1 MTDLIIIGAGPGGY
15 ETAVEAAKRGMTVTL
30 INDGPLGG
38 VCLNE
43 GCIPT
48 KTFCHYAGK
57 EEFTAVAKRKETVVN
72 QLRNGVAY
80 LLKNPNITIVE
91 GKASFKDAQTV
102 VANGEEYT
110 AKDIIIAT
118 GSKPASLPIL
128 GANLP
133 FVLDSTD
140 VLNLKEL
147 PESICVIGGG
157 VIGLE
162 MASYLHR
169 FGVEVT
175 VLEYAPQIL
184 PNYDAEI
191 AKRLKQLMGRQGI
204 KIETDARVTAID
216 EEGFVTYQK
225 GDKTIDVVCDKVLM
239 AVGRKPNTDGLNLE
253 AAGIVCGKKGIETD
267 KNMQTNIPHIY
278 AIGDVNGKMML
289 AHVATFQG
297 TRALNHIQGK
307 SDKIKFNLVPAAVF
321 TIPEVASVGLTEAQC
336 DDEEL
341 DYKAVKVTFGAVGKA
356 VAMGEPDGF
365 CKLIIDNETRTILGC
380 HIMGAHASDLIQEVV
395 TMMNLGVT
403 IDDARD
409 IIHAHPTLNE
419 IIQIVIHQSVINYL
433 NL

>member
-15 ETAVEAAKRGMTVTL
+15 EAAVEAAKRGMTVTL

-57 EEFTAVAKRKETVVN
+57 EEFAAVTGRKEAVVN

-80 LLKNPNITIVE
+80 LLKNPNISIVE
-91 GKASFKDAQTV
+91 GKACFKDAQTV
-102 VANGEEYT
+102 VVNGEEYT

-118 GSKPASLPIL
+118 GSKPALLPIP
-128 GANLP
+128 GAHSEI
-133 FVLDSTD
+133 VLTSTD
-140 VLNLKEL
+140 ALNLKEL
-147 PESICVIGGG
+147 PEKICVIGGG

-169 FGVEVT
+169 LGVEVT
-175 VLEYAPQIL
+175 VLEYAPQVL
-184 PNYDAEI
+184 PNFDAEVS
-191 AKRLKQLMGRQGI
+191 KRLKMLLTKQGI
-204 KIETDARVTAID
+204 KIETDAQVTAID
-216 EEGFVTYQK
+216 DEGFVTYKKKDQ
-225 GDKTIDVVCDKVLM
+225 VYNVECDKVLM
-239 AVGRKPNTDGLNLE
+239 TVGRTPNTSELNLE
-253 AAGIVCGKKGIETD
+253 SAGIAYNSKGIEVD
-267 KNMQTNIPHIY
+267 DNMQTSVPHIY

-289 AHVATFQG
+289 AHMATFQG
-297 TRALNHIQGK
+297 TRTLNHIQGK

-321 TIPEVASVGLTEAQC
+321 TIPEVASVGLTETQC

-341 DYKAVKVTFGAVGKA
+341 DYKAVKVPFGAVGKA

-365 CKLIIDNETRTILGC
+365 CKLVIDNETRAILGC

-403 IDDARD
+403 IDDAKD

-419 IIQIVIHQSVINYL
+419 IIQIAIHQSI
-433 NL
+433 

>member
-15 ETAVEAAKRGMTVTL
+15 ETAIEAAKRGMTVTL

-57 EEFTAVAKRKETVVN
+57 DDFETVATRKETVVS

-102 VANGEEYT
+102 VVNGEEYT

-118 GSKPASLPIL
+118 GSKPAKLPIP
-128 GANLP
+128 GADSEI
-133 FVLDSTD
+133 VLTSTD

-175 VLEYAPQIL
+175 VLEYAPQVL
-184 PNYDAEI
+184 PNFDTEI
-191 AKRLKQLMGRQGI
+191 SKRLKQLLTKQGI
-204 KIETDARVTAID
+204 KIETDAQVTAID
-216 EEGFVTYQK
+216 DEGFVTYKKKDQEYN
-225 GDKTIDVVCDKVLM
+225 VECDKVLM
-239 AVGRKPNTDGLNLE
+239 AVGRTPNTTDLNLE
-253 AAGIVCGKKGIETD
+253 AAGISYSRKGIIVD
-267 KNMQTNIPHIY
+267 NNMQTSVPHIY
-278 AIGDVNGKMML
+278 AIGDVNGILML

-297 TRALNHIQGK
+297 YRVLNHLQGK

-321 TIPEVASVGLTEAQC
+321 TIPEVASVGLTETQC

-341 DYKAVKVTFGAVGKA
+341 DYKVIKVPFGAVGKA
-356 VAMGEPDGF
+356 VAMGEVDGF
-365 CKLIIDNETRTILGC
+365 CKMIVDNDNKTILGC
-380 HIMGAHASDLIQEVV
+380 HIMGTHASDLIQEVV

-403 IDDARD
+403 LDDAKD

-419 IIQIVIHQSVINYL
+419 IIQMAIHQY
-433 NL
+433 

>member
-15 ETAVEAAKRGMTVTL
+15 ETAIEAAKRGMTVTL

-57 EEFTAVAKRKETVVN
+57 EEFTAVVARKEAVVS

-80 LLKNPNITIVE
+80 LLKNPQITIVE
-91 GKASFKDAQTV
+91 GKASFKDAKTV
-102 VANGEEYT
+102 VVNGEKYT

-118 GSKPASLPIL
+118 GSKPAMLPIP
-128 GANLP
+128 GADSEI
-133 FVLDSTD
+133 VLTSTD

-147 PESICVIGGG
+147 PESMCVIGGG

-175 VLEYAPQIL
+175 VLEYAPQVL
-184 PNYDAEI
+184 PNFDAEVS
-191 AKRLKQLMGRQGI
+191 KRLKMLLTKQGI
-204 KIETDARVTAID
+204 KIETDAQVTAID
-216 EEGFVTYQK
+216 EEGFVTYKKKDQEYN
-225 GDKTIDVVCDKVLM
+225 VECDKVLM
-239 AVGRKPNTDGLNLE
+239 AVGRTPNTSDLNLE
-253 AAGIVCGKKGIETD
+253 AEGITYNRKGIEAD
-267 KNMQTNIPHIY
+267 DNMQTTVPHIY

-307 SDKIKFNLVPAAVF
+307 VDKIKFNLVPAAVF

-341 DYKAVKVTFGAVGKA
+341 DYKAVKVPFGAVGKA

-365 CKLIIDNETRTILGC
+365 CKLIIDNEGRTILGC

-395 TMMNLGVT
+395 TMMNLGAT
-403 IDDARD
+403 IDDVKD

-419 IIQIVIHQSVINYL
+419 IIQIAIHQAE
-433 NL
+433 

>member
-15 ETAVEAAKRGMTVTL
+15 ETAVESAKRGMTVTL

-57 EEFTAVAKRKETVVN
+57 EDFAAVAERKEAVVT

-80 LLKNPNITIVE
+80 LLKKPNITIVD

-102 VANGEEYT
+102 VTNGEEYT

-118 GSKPASLPIL
+118 GSKPALLPIP
-128 GANLP
+128 GADSEI
-133 FVLDSTD
+133 VMTSTD

-147 PESICVIGGG
+147 LESICVIGGG

-175 VLEYAPQIL
+175 VLEYAPQVL
-184 PNYDAEI
+184 PNFDAEVS
-191 AKRLKQLMGRQGI
+191 KRLKMLLTKQGI
-204 KIETDARVTAID
+204 KIETDAQVTAID
-216 EEGFVTYQK
+216 EEGFVTYKKKDQEYN
-225 GDKTIDVVCDKVLM
+225 VECDKVLM
-239 AVGRKPNTDGLNLE
+239 AVGRTPNTSYLNLD
-253 AAGIVCGKKGIETD
+253 AVGIAYNRKGVEVD
-267 KNMQTNIPHIY
+267 DNMQTSVPHIY

-307 SDKIKFNLVPAAVF
+307 HDKIKFNLVPAAVF

-341 DYKAVKVTFGAVGKA
+341 DFKAVKVPFGAVGKA

-395 TMMNLGVT
+395 TMMNVGVT
-403 IDDARD
+403 IDDAKD

-419 IIQIVIHQSVINYL
+419 IIQLAIHQIE
-433 NL
+433 

>member
-57 EEFTAVAKRKETVVN
+57 EDFAAVAARKEAVVS

-91 GKASFKDAQTV
+91 GKASFKNAQTV
-102 VANGEEYT
+102 VINDAEYS

-118 GSKPASLPIL
+118 GSKPAMLPIP
-128 GANLP
+128 GADSEI
-133 FVLDSTD
+133 VLTSTD
-140 VLNLKEL
+140 VLNLKKL

-175 VLEYAPQIL
+175 VLEYAPQVL
-184 PNYDAEI
+184 PNFDAEI
-191 AKRLKQLMGRQGI
+191 SKRLKMLLAKQGI
-204 KIETDARVTAID
+204 KIETDAQVSAID
-216 EEGFVTYQK
+216 DEGFVTYEKK
-225 GDKTIDVVCDKVLM
+225 GQEYNVECDKVLM
-239 AVGRKPNTDGLNLE
+239 AVGRTPNTAELSLE
-253 AAGIVCGKKGIETD
+253 AAGVAYNKKGIEVD
-267 KNMQTNIPHIY
+267 DNMQTSAPHIY
-278 AIGDVNGKMML
+278 AIGDVNGRMML

-297 TRALNHIQGK
+297 YRALNSIQEK
-307 SDKIKFNLVPAAVF
+307 TDKIKFNMVPAAVF

-341 DYKAVKVTFGAVGKA
+341 DYKAVKVPFGAVGKA
-356 VAMGEPDGF
+356 IAMGEPDGF

-380 HIMGAHASDLIQEVV
+380 HIMGTHASDLIQEVV
-395 TMMNLGVT
+395 TMMNIGVT
-403 IDDARD
+403 IDDAID

-419 IIQIVIHQSVINYL
+419 IIQIAIHQAE
-433 NL
+433 

>member
-15 ETAVEAAKRGMTVTL
+15 ETAVEAAKRGMVVIL

-57 EEFTAVAKRKETVVN
+57 EDFAAVAARKEAVVS
-72 QLRNGVAY
+72 QLRNGVVY

-91 GKASFKDAQTV
+91 GKACFKDAQTIV
-102 VANGEEYT
+102 VNGDEYT

-118 GSKPASLPIL
+118 GSKPAMLPIP
-128 GANLP
+128 GADSEIV
-133 FVLDSTD
+133 FTSTD

-162 MASYLHR
+162 MASYMHR

-175 VLEYAPQIL
+175 VLEYAPQVL
-184 PNYDAEI
+184 PNFDAEI
-191 AKRLKQLMGRQGI
+191 SKRLKMLLTKQGI
-204 KIETDARVTAID
+204 KIETDAQVTAID
-216 EEGFVTYQK
+216 DEGFVTYQK
-225 GDKTIDVVCDKVLM
+225 KGQECNVECDKVLM
-239 AVGRKPNTDGLNLE
+239 AVGRTPNTADLNLE
-253 AAGIVCGKKGIETD
+253 TAGISYNRKGIEVD
-267 KNMQTNIPHIY
+267 DNMQTSVPHIF
-278 AIGDVNGKMML
+278 AIGDVNGRMML

-297 TRALNHIQGK
+297 YRALNSIQGK
-307 SDKIKFNLVPAAVF
+307 MDKIKFNLVPAAVF
-321 TIPEVASVGLTEAQC
+321 TVPEVASVGLTEAQC

-341 DYKAVKVTFGAVGKA
+341 DYKAVKVPFGAVGKA
-356 VAMGEPDGF
+356 IAMGEPDGF
-365 CKLIIDNETRTILGC
+365 CKLIIDIESRTILGC
-380 HIMGAHASDLIQEVV
+380 HIIGAHASDLIQEVV
-395 TMMNLGVT
+395 TMMNIGET

-419 IIQIVIHQSVINYL
+419 IIQIAIHQYN
-433 NL
+433 

>member
-15 ETAVEAAKRGMTVTL
+15 ETAVEAAKRGMSVTL

-57 EEFTAVAKRKETVVN
+57 EEFAAVAARKEAVVS

-80 LLKNPNITIVE
+80 LLKNPNITKVE
-91 GKASFKDAQTV
+91 GKASFKNDKTV
-102 VANGEEYT
+102 VVNGEEYA

-118 GSKPASLPIL
+118 GSKPAIL
-128 GANLP
+128 SIPGADSEI
-133 FVLDSTD
+133 VLTSTD

-175 VLEYAPQIL
+175 VLEYAPQVL
-184 PNYDAEI
+184 PNFDAEV
-191 AKRLKQLMGRQGI
+191 AKRLKMLLTKQGI
-204 KIETDARVTAID
+204 KIETDAQVTAID
-216 EEGFVTYQK
+216 DEGFVTYKKKDQEYN
-225 GDKTIDVVCDKVLM
+225 VECDKVLM
-239 AVGRKPNTDGLNLE
+239 AVGRTPNTSDLNLE
-253 AAGIVCGKKGIETD
+253 AAGITYNRKGIEVD
-267 KNMQTNIPHIY
+267 DNMQTSVPHIY

-321 TIPEVASVGLTEAQC
+321 TIPEVASVGLTEDQC

-341 DYKAVKVTFGAVGKA
+341 DYKAIKVPFGAVGKA
-356 VAMGEPDGF
+356 VAMGVTDGF
-365 CKLIIDNETRTILGC
+365 CKLIIENETRAILGC
-380 HIMGAHASDLIQEVV
+380 HIMGAHATDLIQEVI
-395 TMMNLGVT
+395 TMMNLDVT
-403 IDDARD
+403 LDDAKD

-419 IIQIVIHQSVINYL
+419 IIQIAIHQTE
-433 NL
+433 

>member
-30 INDGPLGG
+30 INDGLLGG

-57 EEFTAVAKRKETVVN
+57 EEFAAVAERKEAVVT

-80 LLKNPNITIVE
+80 LLKNPYITIAE
-91 GKASFKDAQTV
+91 GKASFKNAKTV
-102 VANGEEYT
+102 VVNGEEYT

-118 GSKPASLPIL
+118 GSKPAMLPIP
-128 GANLP
+128 GADSEI
-133 FVLDSTD
+133 VLTSTD

-175 VLEYAPQIL
+175 VLEYAPQVL
-184 PNYDAEI
+184 PNFDAEI
-191 AKRLKQLMGRQGI
+191 SKRLKTLLSKQGI
-204 KIETDARVTAID
+204 KIETDAQVISID
-216 EEGFVTYQK
+216 EEGFVIYKKKDQEYN
-225 GDKTIDVVCDKVLM
+225 VECDKVLM
-239 AVGRKPNTDGLNLE
+239 AVGRTPNTSGLNLE
-253 AAGIVCGKKGIETD
+253 AAGIAYNRKGIEVD
-267 KNMQTNIPHIY
+267 DNMQSLVPHIY

-297 TRALNHIQGK
+297 TRALNHILGK
-307 SDKIKFNLVPAAVF
+307 TDKIKFNLVPAAVF
-321 TIPEVASVGLTEAQC
+321 TVPEVASVGLTEAQC

-341 DYKAVKVTFGAVGKA
+341 DYMAVKAPFGAVGKA

-365 CKLIIDNETRTILGC
+365 CKLFIDNETRTILGC

-403 IDDARD
+403 IDDAKD

-419 IIQIVIHQSVINYL
+419 IIQIAIHQSI
-433 NL
+433 

>member
-57 EEFTAVAKRKETVVN
+57 EEFAAVAERKEAVVN
-72 QLRNGVAY
+72 QLRNGVSY
-80 LLKNPNITIVE
+80 LLKNPNITLVE
-91 GKASFKDAQTV
+91 GKASFKDAQTILV
-102 VANGEEYT
+102 NGEEYT

-118 GSKPASLPIL
+118 GSKPAIL
-128 GANLP
+128 SNPGAESEM
-133 FVLDSTD
+133 VLTSTD

-175 VLEYAPQIL
+175 VLEYAPQVL
-184 PNYDAEI
+184 PNFDAEI
-191 AKRLKQLMGRQGI
+191 SKRLKMLLTKQGI
-204 KIETDARVTAID
+204 KIETDAQVTAID
-216 EEGFVTYQK
+216 EEGFVTYKKKDQEYN
-225 GDKTIDVVCDKVLM
+225 IECDKVLM
-239 AVGRKPNTDGLNLE
+239 AVGRTPNTSDLNLE
-253 AAGIVCGKKGIETD
+253 AAGITYNRKGIEVD
-267 KNMQTNIPHIY
+267 DNMQTSVPHIY

-307 SDKIKFNLVPAAVF
+307 ADKIKFNIVPAAVF
-321 TIPEVASVGLTEAQC
+321 TIPEVVSVGLTEAQC

-341 DYKAVKVTFGAVGKA
+341 DYRAVKVPFGAVGKA

-395 TMMNLGVT
+395 TMMNVGVT
-403 IDDARD
+403 IDDARV

-419 IIQIVIHQSVINYL
+419 IIQIAIHQTE
-433 NL
+433 

>member
-1 MTDLIIIGAGPGGY
+1 MTDLIVIGAGPGGY

-30 INDGPLGG
+30 INDAPLGG

-57 EEFTAVAKRKETVVN
+57 EDFAAVAEKKEAVVS

-102 VANGEEYT
+102 VVYGEDYT

-118 GSKPASLPIL
+118 GSKPAILPIL
-128 GANLP
+128 GADSEI
-133 FVLDSTD
+133 VLTSTD

-175 VLEYAPQIL
+175 VLEYAPQVL
-184 PNYDAEI
+184 PNFDAEI
-191 AKRLKQLMGRQGI
+191 SKRLKMLLTKQGI
-204 KIETDARVTAID
+204 KIETDAQVTAID
-216 EEGFVTYQK
+216 EEGFVTYKKKDQEFN
-225 GDKTIDVVCDKVLM
+225 VECDKVLM
-239 AVGRKPNTDGLNLE
+239 AVGRTPNTADLNLE
-253 AAGIVCGKKGIETD
+253 AAGIAYNRKGIEVD
-267 KNMQTNIPHIY
+267 DNMQTSVPHIY

-307 SDKIKFNLVPAAVF
+307 ADKIKFNLVPAAVF

-341 DYKAVKVTFGAVGKA
+341 DYKGVKVPFGAVGKA

-365 CKLIIDNETRTILGC
+365 CKLIIDNETRNIFGC

-403 IDDARD
+403 IDDAKD

-419 IIQIVIHQSVINYL
+419 IIQIAIHQTE
-433 NL
+433 

>member
-57 EEFTAVAKRKETVVN
+57 EEFAAVAERKETVVS

-91 GKASFKDAQTV
+91 GKATFKDAQTV
-102 VANGEEYT
+102 VVNGEGYT

-118 GSKPASLPIL
+118 GSKPAMLPIL
-128 GANLP
+128 GADSEI
-133 FVLDSTD
+133 VMTSTD

-169 FGVEVT
+169 FGVKVT
-175 VLEYAPQIL
+175 VLEYAPL
-184 PNYDAEI
+184 VVPNFDGEI
-191 AKRLKQLMGRQGI
+191 SKRLKQLLTKQGI
-204 KIETDARVTAID
+204 KIETDAQVTAID
-216 EEGFVTYQK
+216 DEGFVTYKKKDQEYN
-225 GDKTIDVVCDKVLM
+225 VECDKVLM
-239 AVGRKPNTDGLNLE
+239 AVGRTPNIAELNLD
-253 AAGIVCGKKGIETD
+253 AAGISYSRKGITAND
-267 KNMQTNIPHIY
+267 NMQTSVPHVY
-278 AIGDVNGKMML
+278 AIGDANGKLML

-297 TRALNHIQGK
+297 YRALNHIQGK
-307 SDKIKFNLVPAAVF
+307 SDKINFNLVPAAVF
-321 TIPEVASVGLTEAQC
+321 TIPEVSSVGLTEAQC

-341 DYKAVKVTFGAVGKA
+341 DYKAIKVPFGAVGKA
-356 VAMGEPDGF
+356 LAMGVVDGF
-365 CKLIIDNETRTILGC
+365 CKLIVDNENKTILGC
-380 HIMGAHASDLIQEVV
+380 HIMGTHASDLIQEVV

-403 IDDARD
+403 IDDAKE

-419 IIQIVIHQSVINYL
+419 IIQIAIHQTE
-433 NL
+433 

>member
-57 EEFTAVAKRKETVVN
+57 EEFAAVAERKEAVVS

-91 GKASFKDAQTV
+91 GKASFKDDKTIV
-102 VANGEEYT
+102 VNSEEYT
-110 AKDIIIAT
+110 ANDIIIAT
-118 GSKPASLPIL
+118 GSKPAILPIP
-128 GANLP
+128 GADSEI
-133 FVLDSTD
+133 VLTSTD

-175 VLEYAPQIL
+175 VLEYAPQVL
-184 PNYDAEI
+184 PNFDAEI
-191 AKRLKQLMGRQGI
+191 SKRLKMLLTKQGI
-204 KIETDARVTAID
+204 KIETDAQVTAID
-216 EEGFVTYQK
+216 DEGFVTYKKKDQEYN
-225 GDKTIDVVCDKVLM
+225 VECDKVLM
-239 AVGRKPNTDGLNLE
+239 AVGRTPNTADLNLE
-253 AAGIVCGKKGIETD
+253 AAGIAYNRKGIEVD
-267 KNMQTNIPHIY
+267 ENMQTSVPHIY

-307 SDKIKFNLVPAAVF
+307 ADKIKFNLVPAAVF

-336 DDEEL
+336 DEEEL
-341 DYKAVKVTFGAVGKA
+341 DYKAVKVSFGAVGKA

-380 HIMGAHASDLIQEVV
+380 HIMGAHASDLIPEVF
-395 TMMNLGVT
+395 TMMNVGVT
-403 IDDARD
+403 IDDAKD

-419 IIQIVIHQSVINYL
+419 IIQIAIHQAE
-433 NL
+433 

>member
-15 ETAVEAAKRGMTVTL
+15 ETAIEAAKRGKTVTL

-57 EEFTAVAKRKETVVN
+57 ESYIDALAKKEAVVN

-80 LLKNPNITIVE
+80 LLKNPNITIIE
-91 GKASFKDAQTV
+91 GKASFKEAETIV
-102 VANGEEYT
+102 VKGEEYT

-118 GSKPASLPIL
+118 GSKPAMLPIP
-128 GANLP
+128 GTDSEI
-133 FVLDSTD
+133 VLTSTD

-169 FGVEVT
+169 FGVDVT
-175 VLEYAPQIL
+175 VLEYASQVL
-184 PNYDAEI
+184 PNFDTEI
-191 AKRLKQLMGRQGI
+191 SKRLKQLLSKQGI
-204 KIETDARVTAID
+204 KIETDAQVTAID
-216 EEGFVTYQK
+216 DEGIVTYMKKDQEYN
-225 GDKTIDVVCDKVLM
+225 VECDKVLM
-239 AVGRKPNTDGLNLE
+239 AVGRIPNTTDLNLE
-253 AAGIVCGKKGIETD
+253 VAGVSYTRKGIVVD
-267 KNMQTNIPHIY
+267 DNMQTSVPHIY
-278 AIGDVNGKMML
+278 AIGDVNGKQML

-297 TRALNHIQGK
+297 YRVLNHIQDK
-307 SDKIKFNLVPAAVF
+307 KDKIKFNLVPSTVF
-321 TIPEVASVGLTEAQC
+321 TVPEIATVGMTESQC

-341 DYKAVKVTFGAVGKA
+341 DFKTVKVPFGAVGKA
-356 VAMGEPDGF
+356 VAMGETDGF
-365 CKLIIDNETRTILGC
+365 CKLIIDKENHTILGC

-395 TMMNLGVT
+395 TIMNLGVT
-403 IDDARD
+403 IDDMKD
-409 IIHAHPTLNE
+409 MIHSHPTLSE
-419 IIQIVIHQSVINYL
+419 IIQIEIHQYN
-433 NL
+433 

>member
-15 ETAVEAAKRGMTVTL
+15 ETAIEAAKRGMTATL

-57 EEFTAVAKRKETVVN
+57 EDFAAVAVRKEAVVN

-91 GKASFKDAQTV
+91 GKASFNDAQTV
-102 VANGEEYT
+102 VVNGEEYT

-118 GSKPASLPIL
+118 GSKPALLPIP
-128 GANLP
+128 GADSEM
-133 FVLDSTD
+133 VLTSTD
-140 VLNLKEL
+140 VLNLKDL

-175 VLEYAPQIL
+175 VLEYASQVL
-184 PNYDAEI
+184 PNFDTEI
-191 AKRLKQLMGRQGI
+191 SKRLKQLLTKQGI
-204 KIETDARVTAID
+204 KIETDAQVTAID
-216 EEGFVTYQK
+216 DEGFVTYKKKDQEYN
-225 GDKTIDVVCDKVLM
+225 VECDKVLM
-239 AVGRKPNTDGLNLE
+239 AVGRTPNTSDLNLG
-253 AAGIVCGKKGIETD
+253 ATGLASNRKGIEVD
-267 KNMQTNIPHIY
+267 DNMQTSVPHIY
-278 AIGDVNGKMML
+278 AIGDVNGRMML

-297 TRALNHIQGK
+297 YRALNHIQGK
-307 SDKIKFNLVPAAVF
+307 SDKIKLNLVPAAVF
-321 TIPEVASVGLTEAQC
+321 TKPEVASVGLTEVQC

-341 DYKAVKVTFGAVGKA
+341 DFKTIKVPFGAVGKA
-356 VAMGEPDGF
+356 VAMGEVDGF
-365 CKLIIDNETRTILGC
+365 CKLIVDNESKTILGC
-380 HIMGAHASDLIQEVV
+380 HIMGTHASDLIQEVV

-403 IDDARD
+403 IDDAKD

-419 IIQIVIHQSVINYL
+419 IIQIVIRQY
-433 NL
+433 

>member
-48 KTFCHYAGK
+48 KAFCHYAGK
-57 EEFTAVAKRKETVVN
+57 EEFAAVAERKEAVVN
-72 QLRNGVAY
+72 QLRNGVSY
-80 LLKNPNITIVE
+80 LLKNPNITLVE
-91 GKASFKDAQTV
+91 GKASFKDAQTILV
-102 VANGEEYT
+102 NGEEYT

-118 GSKPASLPIL
+118 GSKPAIL
-128 GANLP
+128 SIPGAESEM
-133 FVLDSTD
+133 VLTSTD

-175 VLEYAPQIL
+175 VLEYAPQVL
-184 PNYDAEI
+184 PNFDAEI
-191 AKRLKQLMGRQGI
+191 SKRLKMLLTKQGI
-204 KIETDARVTAID
+204 KIETDAQVTAID
-216 EEGFVTYQK
+216 DEGFVTYKKKDQK
-225 GDKTIDVVCDKVLM
+225 YNVECDKVLM
-239 AVGRKPNTDGLNLE
+239 AVGRTPNTSDLNLE
-253 AAGIVCGKKGIETD
+253 AAGIEYNRKGIEVD
-267 KNMQTNIPHIY
+267 DNMQTSAPHIY

-307 SDKIKFNLVPAAVF
+307 TDKIKFNLVPAAVF

-341 DYKAVKVTFGAVGKA
+341 DYKAVKVPFSSVGKA

-365 CKLIIDNETRTILGC
+365 FKLIIDNEARTLLGC

-403 IDDARD
+403 IDDSKD

-419 IIQIVIHQSVINYL
+419 IIQIAIHQTE
-433 NL
+433 

>member
-30 INDGPLGG
+30 INDGLLGG

-57 EEFTAVAKRKETVVN
+57 EEFAAVAERKEAVVT

-80 LLKNPNITIVE
+80 LLKNPYITIAE
-91 GKASFKDAQTV
+91 GKASFKNAKTV
-102 VANGEEYT
+102 VVNGEEYT

-118 GSKPASLPIL
+118 GSKPAMLPIP
-128 GANLP
+128 GADSEI
-133 FVLDSTD
+133 VLTSTD

-175 VLEYAPQIL
+175 VLEYAPQVL
-184 PNYDAEI
+184 PNFDAEI
-191 AKRLKQLMGRQGI
+191 SKRLKTLLSKQGI
-204 KIETDARVTAID
+204 KIETDAQVISID
-216 EEGFVTYQK
+216 EEGFVIYKKKDQEYN
-225 GDKTIDVVCDKVLM
+225 VECDKVLM
-239 AVGRKPNTDGLNLE
+239 AVGRTPNTSGLNLE
-253 AAGIVCGKKGIETD
+253 AAGIAYNRKGIEVD
-267 KNMQTNIPHIY
+267 DNMQSLVPHIY

-297 TRALNHIQGK
+297 TRALNHILGK
-307 SDKIKFNLVPAAVF
+307 TDKIKFNLVPAAVF
-321 TIPEVASVGLTEAQC
+321 TVPEVASVGLTEAQC

-341 DYKAVKVTFGAVGKA
+341 DYMAVKAPFGAVGKA
-356 VAMGEPDGF
+356 VAMGETDGF
-365 CKLIIDNETRTILGC
+365 CRLIIDNETRTILGC

-403 IDDARD
+403 IDDAKD

-419 IIQIVIHQSVINYL
+419 IIQIAIHQSI
-433 NL
+433 

>member
-48 KTFCHYAGK
+48 KTLCHYAGK
-57 EEFTAVAKRKETVVN
+57 EEFAVVAARKEAVVN

-102 VANGEEYT
+102 VVNGEEYT

-118 GSKPASLPIL
+118 GSKPAILPIP
-128 GANLP
+128 GADSEM
-133 FVLDSTD
+133 VLTSTD

-169 FGVEVT
+169 FGVEVV
-175 VLEYAPQIL
+175 VLEYAPQVL
-184 PNYDAEI
+184 PNFDAEVS
-191 AKRLKQLMGRQGI
+191 KRLKMLLTKQGI
-204 KIETDARVTAID
+204 KIETDAQVITID
-216 EEGFVTYQK
+216 DEGFVTYKKKEQNFN
-225 GDKTIDVVCDKVLM
+225 VECDKVLM
-239 AVGRKPNTDGLNLE
+239 AVGRTPNTSDLNLK
-253 AAGIVCGKKGIETD
+253 AAGIAYNKKGIEVDD
-267 KNMQTNIPHIY
+267 KMQTSVPHIY

-289 AHVATFQG
+289 AHMATFQG
-297 TRALNHIQGK
+297 TRALNHIHGK
-307 SDKIKFNLVPAAVF
+307 VDKIKFNLVPAAVF
-321 TIPEVASVGLTEAQC
+321 TVPEVASVGLTEAQC

-341 DYKAVKVTFGAVGKA
+341 DYKAVKVPFGAVGKV
-356 VAMGEPDGF
+356 VAMGEPEGF
-365 CKLIIDNETRTILGC
+365 CKLIIDNETGSILGC
-380 HIMGAHASDLIQEVV
+380 HIMGIHASDLIQEVV

-403 IDDARD
+403 IDDAKD

-419 IIQIVIHQSVINYL
+419 IIQIAIHQYN
-433 NL
+433 

>member
-57 EEFTAVAKRKETVVN
+57 EDFAAVVARKEAVVN
-72 QLRNGVAY
+72 QLGNGVAY
-80 LLKNPNITIVE
+80 LLKRPNIAIVE
-91 GKASFKDAQTV
+91 GKTSFKDAKTIV
-102 VANGEEYT
+102 VNGKEYT
-110 AKDIIIAT
+110 ANDIIIAT
-118 GSKPASLPIL
+118 GSKPAMLPIQ
-128 GANLP
+128 GADSEL
-133 FVLDSTD
+133 VLTSTD

-147 PESICVIGGG
+147 PDSICVIGGG

-175 VLEYAPQIL
+175 VLEFAPQIL
-184 PNYDAEI
+184 PNFDTEI
-191 AKRLKQLMGRQGI
+191 SKRLKQLLTKQGI
-204 KIETDARVTAID
+204 KIETDAQVTAID
-216 EEGFVTYQK
+216 DEGFVTYKKKDQEYN
-225 GDKTIDVVCDKVLM
+225 VECDKVLM
-239 AVGRKPNTDGLNLE
+239 AVGRTPNTADLNLE
-253 AAGIVCGKKGIETD
+253 AAGVTYNRKDIEVD
-267 KNMQTNIPHIY
+267 DNMQTSVPHIY

-307 SDKIKFNLVPAAVF
+307 RDKIKFNLVPAAVF
-321 TIPEVASVGLTEAQC
+321 TIPEVASVGLTEAQS

-341 DYKAVKVTFGAVGKA
+341 DYKTVKVPFGAVGKA

-380 HIMGAHASDLIQEVV
+380 HIMGAHVSDLIQEVV

-403 IDDARD
+403 IDDAKD

-419 IIQIVIHQSVINYL
+419 IIQIAIHQN
-433 NL
+433 

>member
-15 ETAVEAAKRGMTVTL
+15 ETAVEAAKREMTVTL

-57 EEFTAVAKRKETVVN
+57 EDFAAVAERKEAVVS
-72 QLRNGVAY
+72 QLRTGVAY

-91 GKASFKDAQTV
+91 GKASFKDVQTV
-102 VANGEEYT
+102 VVNGEEYT

-118 GSKPASLPIL
+118 GSKPALLPIP
-128 GANLP
+128 GADSEI
-133 FVLDSTD
+133 VLTSTD

-147 PESICVIGGG
+147 PERICVIGGG

-175 VLEYAPQIL
+175 VLEYAPQVL
-184 PNYDAEI
+184 PNFDAEI
-191 AKRLKQLMGRQGI
+191 SKRLRMLLTKQGI
-204 KIETDARVTAID
+204 KIETDAQVTAID
-216 EEGFVTYQK
+216 DEGFVTYKKKDQ
-225 GDKTIDVVCDKVLM
+225 VYNVECDKVLM
-239 AVGRKPNTDGLNLE
+239 AVGRTPNTSVLNLE
-253 AAGIVCGKKGIETD
+253 SAGIAYNSKGIEVD
-267 KNMQTNIPHIY
+267 DNMQTSVPHIY

-289 AHVATFQG
+289 AHMATFQG
-297 TRALNHIQGK
+297 TRTLNHIQGK

-341 DYKAVKVTFGAVGKA
+341 DYKAVKVPFGAVGKA

-365 CKLIIDNETRTILGC
+365 CKLIIDNETRIILGC

-403 IDDARD
+403 IDDAKE

-419 IIQIVIHQSVINYL
+419 IIQIAIHHTE
-433 NL
+433 

>member
-30 INDGPLGG
+30 INDGQLGG

-57 EEFTAVAKRKETVVN
+57 EEFAAVAERKEAVVS

-80 LLKNPNITIVE
+80 LLKNPNITIVG
-91 GKASFKDAQTV
+91 GKANFKDAQTIV
-102 VANGEEYT
+102 VNGEEYT

-118 GSKPASLPIL
+118 GSKPAVLPIP
-128 GANLP
+128 GADSEM
-133 FVLDSTD
+133 VLTSTD
-140 VLNLKEL
+140 LLNMKEL

-162 MASYLHR
+162 MVSYLHR
-169 FGVEVT
+169 FGVQVT

-184 PNYDAEI
+184 PNFDTEI
-191 AKRLKQLMGRQGI
+191 SKRLKQLLTKQGI
-204 KIETDARVTAID
+204 KIETDAQVTAID
-216 EEGFVTYQK
+216 DEGFVTYKKNNQEYN
-225 GDKTIDVVCDKVLM
+225 VECDKVLM
-239 AVGRKPNTDGLNLE
+239 AVGRIPNTADLNLE
-253 AAGIVCGKKGIETD
+253 AAGISYSKKGITVD
-267 KNMQTNIPHIY
+267 VNMQTNMPHVY
-278 AIGDVNGKMML
+278 AIGDVNGKQML

-297 TRALNHIQGK
+297 YRVLNHIQGK

-341 DYKAVKVTFGAVGKA
+341 DYKTIKVPFGAVGKA
-356 VAMGEPDGF
+356 VAMGEVDGF

-380 HIMGAHASDLIQEVV
+380 HIMGTHASDLIQEIV

-403 IDDARD
+403 IDDAKD

-419 IIQIVIHQSVINYL
+419 IIQIAIHQTE
-433 NL
+433 

>member
-15 ETAVEAAKRGMTVTL
+15 ETAIAAAKRGMTVTL

-57 EEFTAVAKRKETVVN
+57 EDFATVAARKETVVN
-72 QLRNGVAY
+72 QLKNGVAY
-80 LLKNPNITIVE
+80 LLKNPNVTIVE
-91 GKASFKDAQTV
+91 GKASFKDTQTV
-102 VANGEEYT
+102 VVNGEKYT

-118 GSKPASLPIL
+118 GSKPALLPIP
-128 GANLP
+128 GADSEI
-133 FVLDSTD
+133 VLTSTD
-140 VLNLKEL
+140 VLNLKVL

-175 VLEYAPQIL
+175 VLEYAPQVL
-184 PNYDAEI
+184 PNFDTEI
-191 AKRLKQLMGRQGI
+191 SKRLKLLLTKQGI
-204 KIETDARVTAID
+204 KIETDAQVTAID
-216 EEGFVTYQK
+216 EEGFVTYNKKDQK
-225 GDKTIDVVCDKVLM
+225 YNVECDKVLM
-239 AVGRKPNTDGLNLE
+239 AVGRIPTTADLNLE
-253 AAGIVCGKKGIETD
+253 AVGISYSKKGITVD
-267 KNMQTNIPHIY
+267 DNMHTNMPHIY
-278 AIGDVNGKMML
+278 AIGDVNGKLML

-297 TRALNHIQGK
+297 YRVLNYIQGL
-307 SDKIKFNLVPAAVF
+307 SDKINFNLVPAAVF

-341 DYKAVKVTFGAVGKA
+341 DYKVIKVPFGAVGKA
-356 VAMGEPDGF
+356 VTMGEVDGF
-365 CKLIIDNETRTILGC
+365 CKLIIDNGNKTILGC

-403 IDDARD
+403 LDDAKD
-409 IIHAHPTLNE
+409 IIHAHPTLSE
-419 IIQIVIHQSVINYL
+419 IIQVAINA
-433 NL
+433 

>member
-15 ETAVEAAKRGMTVTL
+15 ETAVEAAKKGMTVTL
-30 INDGPLGG
+30 IYDGPLGG

-57 EEFTAVAKRKETVVN
+57 EEFTAVAARKEAVVS

-102 VANGEEYT
+102 VVSGEEYT

-118 GSKPASLPIL
+118 GSKPAVLPIS
-128 GANLP
+128 GAGSEI
-133 FVLDSTD
+133 VVTSTD

-175 VLEYAPQIL
+175 VLEYAPQVL
-184 PNYDAEI
+184 PNFDTEI
-191 AKRLKQLMGRQGI
+191 SQRLKMLLSKQGI
-204 KIETDARVTAID
+204 KIETDAQVIAID
-216 EEGFVTYQK
+216 DEGFVTYRK
-225 GDKTIDVVCDKVLM
+225 KDKEYNVECDKVLM
-239 AVGRKPNTDGLNLE
+239 AVGRTPNTAGLNLE
-253 AAGIVCGKKGIETD
+253 AASIAYNRKGIEVD
-267 KNMQTNIPHIY
+267 ENMQTSVPHIY

-307 SDKIKFNLVPAAVF
+307 ADKIKFNLVPAVVF

-341 DYKAVKVTFGAVGKA
+341 DYKTVKVPFGTVGKA

-365 CKLIIDNETRTILGC
+365 CKLIIDNETRAILGC

-395 TMMNLGVT
+395 TMMNFGVT
-403 IDDARD
+403 VNDAKD

-419 IIQIVIHQSVINYL
+419 IIQIAIHQTE
-433 NL
+433 

>member
-57 EEFTAVAKRKETVVN
+57 EDFAAVAERKEAVVS

-80 LLKNPNITIVE
+80 MLKNPNITIVE
-91 GKASFKDAQTV
+91 GKASFKGAQTV
-102 VANGEEYT
+102 VVNGDEYT

-118 GSKPASLPIL
+118 GSKPAILPIP
-128 GANLP
+128 GAESEI
-133 FVLDSTD
+133 VLTSTD

-175 VLEYAPQIL
+175 VLEYAKQVL
-184 PNYDAEI
+184 PNFDAEI
-191 AKRLKQLMGRQGI
+191 SKRLKMLLVKQGF
-204 KIETDARVTAID
+204 KIETDAQVTAID
-216 EEGFVTYQK
+216 DEGFVTYKKKDQEYN
-225 GDKTIDVVCDKVLM
+225 VECDKVMM
-239 AVGRKPNTDGLNLE
+239 AVGRTPNTADLNLE
-253 AAGIVCGKKGIETD
+253 AAGIAYNRKGIEVD
-267 KNMQTNIPHIY
+267 ENMLTSVPHIY
-278 AIGDVNGKMML
+278 AIGDVNGTMML

-297 TRALNHIQGK
+297 TRALNYIQGK
-307 SDKIKFNLVPAAVF
+307 NDKIKFNLVPAAVF

-341 DYKAVKVTFGAVGKA
+341 DYKAVKVPFGAIGKA

-380 HIMGAHASDLIQEVV
+380 HIMGAHVSDLIQEVV
-395 TMMNLGVT
+395 IMMNLSVT
-403 IDDARD
+403 IDDAKD

-419 IIQIVIHQSVINYL
+419 IIQLAIHQTE
-433 NL
+433 